1 MKGMFKYI
9 CNVFIHGA
17 VCLVE
22 TIRTFWDSK
31 IMVLTMKS
39 KPDTLFLSEHYVY
52 MLPTKTVA
60 VVDPDRNLSIHLGLL
75 SVVEQ
80 IRYNLVQR
88 RTGVSY
94 RYMKHPLSVKN
105 PETIYTDKPTMF
117 ILVNE
122 YRYAYPSYLPHKEFE
137 VYNGF
142 IVEQLDTEKQAV
154 LTPVH
159 ISEAD
164 NKYTFDRIR
173 STDFTYSEVKDCYNK
188 CAKNNIKFLDFN
200 NMLETAVRSKFPFKI

>member
-1 MKGMFKYI
+1 MFKYI
-9 CNVFIHGA
+9 CNVFIHSV
-17 VCLVE
+17 VCFVE
-22 TIRTFWDSK
+22 TVRTFWDSK
-31 IMVLTMKS
+31 IMVLTMKN
-39 KPDTLFLSEHYVY
+39 KPDTLLLTEHYVY
-52 MLPTKTVA
+52 MLPAKTVA
-60 VVDPDRNLSIHLGLL
+60 VIDPDRNMSIHLGLL
-75 SVVEQ
+75 PVVEQ
-80 IRYNLVQR
+80 IRYNLVQC

-94 RYMKHPLSVKN
+94 RYMKHPLSAKN

-188 CAKNNIKFLDFN
+188 CAENNIKFLDFN
-200 NMLETAVRSKFPFKI
+200 NMLEAAVHSKFPFKI